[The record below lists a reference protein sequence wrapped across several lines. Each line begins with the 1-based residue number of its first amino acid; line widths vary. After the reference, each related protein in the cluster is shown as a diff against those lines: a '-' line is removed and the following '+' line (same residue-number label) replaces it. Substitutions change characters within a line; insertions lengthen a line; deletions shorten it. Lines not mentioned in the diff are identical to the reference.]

1 VVEID
6 EFAVFCRCYIFVV
19 LEIMSTLLYIMTT
32 IRSGFL
38 LTPIRMTLNDL
49 ECPIHLKAR
58 LADVT
63 LDLRMLGI
71 SELTMRD

>member
-1 VVEID
+1 
-6 EFAVFCRCYIFVV
+6 
-19 LEIMSTLLYIMTT
+19 
-32 IRSGFL
+32 
-38 LTPIRMTLNDL
+38 MTLNDL